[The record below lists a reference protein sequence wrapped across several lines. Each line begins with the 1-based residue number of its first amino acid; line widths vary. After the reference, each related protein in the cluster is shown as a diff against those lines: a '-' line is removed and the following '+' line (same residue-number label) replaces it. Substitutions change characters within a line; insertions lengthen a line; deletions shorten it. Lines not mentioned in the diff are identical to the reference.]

1 MKTAHQPGS
10 ACCRRLPPIRLAMG
24 MMLLLAVASARGE
37 TLFKCRAADGVTSYQ
52 SAPCAPTHQQVW
64 RREVTPEPVP
74 RVATQHPQTQRSAIA
89 RSKVVR
95 TRAASASV
103 TRANA
108 CARARAAA
116 DEERDRRWYT
126 ITFDRLRELDDLVAR
141 ACK

>member
-10 ACCRRLPPIRLAMG
+10 ACCRRLPPIRLAMCL
-24 MMLLLAVASARGE
+24 MLLAVASAHGE
-37 TLFKCRAADGVTSYQ
+37 TLFKCRGTGAVSSYQ
-52 SAPCAPTHQQVW
+52 SAPCAPTQQQAW

-74 RVATQHPQTQRSAIA
+74 RVATQRPQTQRSAIA

-95 TRAASASV
+95 TRAASASA

-108 CARARAAA
+108 CARARTAA
-116 DEERDRRWYT
+116 DEERDRRWYS